1 LRLSNLLITIPV
13 YFKGAIAVRKDLSH
27 KMINKDNISIR
38 LALPFT
44 FLLIVAI
51 SLIWLLATTLL
62 SRSLEQRLQ
71 AQLNH
76 ANTILAQGAFPY
88 TEPLLARLASLL
100 DADIALI
107 HADGSI
113 GQSTVNKGNLAL
125 NRAIS
130 EHFSSNSPASVSR
143 LYIGNDTYLAAYY
156 LFNAGNDLRYAAVAS
171 VASLNDAKQIAT
183 ESAWWLGGGAVL
195 GIILF
200 ALVGHRL
207 SHSITRPIRKL
218 ATMASKIAAGD
229 RSVKTPVHEN
239 NEIGELA
246 EALNSMTARLANY
259 EQSVAEKSR
268 YTALG
273 QMAARVAHEIR
284 NPLTAIKMQAQLLHE
299 SLSPQQSLRSGAIID
314 EIKRLELIVASTL
327 DITKPVQLTLS
338 PCDPNQ
344 LIGEFVSLLRP
355 TLEHRDIQI
364 STRLLNNPT
373 IVALDGDR
381 IKQVLL
387 NLLVNAEDELPHGGQ
402 IMISSEYVTNQMAL
416 LISVE
421 DSGPGIPLDRR
432 KSVFNQSESGKQTGF
447 GLGLPICKE
456 LIELHNGQIKI
467 QDSELGGAKF
477 VITLPAEER

>member
-1 LRLSNLLITIPV
+1 
-13 YFKGAIAVRKDLSH
+13 
-27 KMINKDNISIR
+27 MINKDNISLR

-44 FLLIVAI
+44 LLLIAAI

-113 GQSTVNKGNLAL
+113 GQSTVDTMNQAL
-125 NRAIS
+125 NLAIS
-130 EHFSSNSPASVSR
+130 EHFSTTSLTSTSR
-143 LYIGNDTYLAAYY
+143 FSIGNDPYLATYY
-156 LFNAGNDLRYAAVAS
+156 LIKPGNDIRYSAVAS

-183 ESAWWLGGGAVL
+183 ESAWWLGGSAVL
-195 GIILF
+195 GIFIF

-207 SHSITRPIRKL
+207 SHSITLPIREL
-218 ATMASKIAAGD
+218 ASMASKIAAGD
-229 RSVKTPVHEN
+229 RSVKTVVHEE

-246 EALNSMTARLANY
+246 EALNSMTARLIGY

-299 SLSPQQSLRSGAIID
+299 SLTKDQRLRSGAIMD
-314 EIKRLELIVASTL
+314 EIKRLELIVTSTL
-327 DITKPVQLTLS
+327 DITKPAQLNLS
-338 PCDPNQ
+338 PCNPNQ
-344 LIGEFVSLLRP
+344 LIEEFVSLLRP

-364 STRLLNNPT
+364 STQLSKIPT
-373 IVALDGDR
+373 LVDLDGDR

-387 NLLVNAEDELPHGGQ
+387 NLLVNAENELPHGGQ
-402 IMISSEYVTNQMAL
+402 IVISTACDMEQKILKIA
-416 LISVE
+416 VE
-421 DSGPGIPLDRR
+421 DSGPGIPTDQHD
-432 KSVFNQSESGKQTGF
+432 SVFNQSVSGKQTGF

-456 LIELHNGQIKI
+456 LIELHGGQIKI
-467 QDSELGGAKF
+467 QESGMGGAKF
-477 VITLPAEER
+477 VITLPVEKK